1 MEPRLADHIFMYRL
15 TPVKLDKL
23 LATGYFRNA
32 NIMFQSQVLCLE
44 GNLCNVLNV
53 RLPLK
58 GYSMPKRMAKIWRRG
73 TEKFRIEIKRAEIT
87 PEKSELYHKHRK
99 RFKGF
104 QFRDLEQLLY
114 GDSPVRVFDTFE
126 VNVYDNERLVAY
138 SFFDAGQKSLA
149 SILGVFDEAYA
160 SYSLGIFTMLA
171 EINWALL
178 NDYKFYYPGYVLD
191 QTSQFDY
198 KLKLGKF
205 SYYLWDDNAWG
216 SKDEL
221 EGKPKVGQVLLTE
234 LNKIIQ
240 ILDHQHIKYELKLYP
255 FFSLGY
261 LSLANYQF
269 YVKSPIH
276 IFLPE
281 FSTKGK
287 FVLMEFDTE
296 DKRFVYGVA
305 RINEQYRQ
313 YLKEHHVI
321 LRQRCPN
328 EWGMVLEY
336 NILHKYTC
344 AESLMYDFMLTHKN
358 ENDY

>member
-32 NIMFQSQVLCLE
+32 NIMFQSQVLCLD

-58 GYSMPKRMAKIWRRG
+58 GYALPKRMAKIWRRG
-73 TEKFRIEIKRAEIT
+73 LNQFRIEIKRAEIT
-87 PEKSELYHKHRK
+87 PEKSELYNKHRK

-126 VNVYDNERLVAY
+126 VNVYDGEKLVAY
-138 SFFDAGQKSLA
+138 SFFDVGQKSIA
-149 SILGVFDEAYA
+149 SILGVFDE
-160 SYSLGIFTMLA
+160 SYGSFSPGIFTMLA
-171 EINWALL
+171 EINWALQ
-178 NDYKFYYPGYVLD
+178 NDFKFYYPGYVLD
-191 QTSQFDY
+191 KTSQFDY
-198 KLKLGKF
+198 KLKLGNF
-205 SYYLWDDNAWG
+205 SYYLWDENTWG
-216 SKDEL
+216 TKADL
-221 EGKPKVGQVLLTE
+221 EGKEKVGQILLGE
-234 LNKIIQ
+234 LDKVIKILERLNIN
-240 ILDHQHIKYELKLYP
+240 YEIKLYP

-269 YVKSPIH
+269 YVRSPIH
-276 IFLPE
+276 ILLPD

-287 FVLMEFDTE
+287 YILLEYDSE

-336 NILHKYTC
+336 NVLQKYSS
-344 AESLMYDFMLTHKN
+344 AESMMNDFMSIQLN
-358 ENDY
+358 ENDL